1 MTIPMEAAAAL
12 QTLEAQFI
20 KAAALI
26 GDETNR
32 SPERGRGKPD
42 PAATGSEEPSPG
54 DVEARGGRIR

>member
-26 GDETNR
+26 GDETN
-32 SPERGRGKPD
+32 
-42 PAATGSEEPSPG
+42 
-54 DVEARGGRIR
+54 